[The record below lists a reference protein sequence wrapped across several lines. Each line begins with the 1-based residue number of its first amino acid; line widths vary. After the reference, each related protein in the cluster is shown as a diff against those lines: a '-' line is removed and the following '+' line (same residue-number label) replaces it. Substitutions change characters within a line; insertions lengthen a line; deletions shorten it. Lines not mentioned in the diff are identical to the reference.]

1 MARRSEKPRHGE
13 GAGNQIL
20 VRFNLDDP
28 QDMLALTMARQLASK
43 HGSLSKVIR
52 GFLLALVEFQRA
64 TGVELNADTV
74 TGMFLSGI
82 LLGGGGA
89 GRAIPP
95 TYAIDGEEVEIIVG
109 TANRASGEEIAI
121 NMAMDI
127 GDMFS
132 D

>member
-1 MARRSEKPRHGE
+1 MGSWRWRPTISVSTSSAESS
-13 GAGNQIL
+13 
-20 VRFNLDDP
+20 
-28 QDMLALTMARQLASK
+28 SK

-89 GRAIPP
+89 RGAIPP
-95 TYAIDGEEVEIIVG
+95 TYAIDGEEADIIIG
-109 TANRASGEEIAI
+109 TANRASGDEIAL

-127 GDMFS
+127 GDMFG